1 MADNNAEKAT
11 APSDD
16 TSFGFFYGTLM
27 APEVFFTVCY
37 RNGRPPAAI
46 ANGHVFRSAVLPGFT
61 RHRVQNQEYP
71 GIIED
76 DTPGACVRGMLVSGV
91 TDGNQ
96 HHLDYFEGSEYERRT
111 VEVVLDSA
119 SDDES
124 GSKVTEGSAP
134 TKKETAKAQVYV
146 FKYPNMLE
154 RREWDFDEFR
164 REKMHKWA
172 RAEYTFEGPF

>member
-1 MADNNAEKAT
+1 MADNNAEAT

-16 TSFGFFYGTLM
+16 TSYGFFYGTLM

-37 RNGRPPAAI
+37 RDGRPPAAI
-46 ANGHVFRSAVLPGFT
+46 AKGHVFRSAVLPGFT
-61 RHRVQNQEYP
+61 RHRVKYQEYP

-111 VEVVLDSA
+111 VEVTLD
-119 SDDES
+119 DGKKED
-124 GSKVTEGSAP
+124 VTIEEGAEK
-134 TKKETAKAQVYV
+134 KKETVKAQVYV
-146 FKYPNMLE
+146 FKYPDDLE

-172 RAEYTFEGPF
+172 RADYTFEGTA